1 MNRFENR
8 RRLLKAS
15 AALTAVSLLPSS
27 PRLWAAA
34 TANEASSLYRKAIV
48 IDGNLVPPIDPDAA
62 LDKAT
67 AKAIRTSGLTAIK
80 ATIGGS
86 GNDYATTTQDI
97 AAFDSAIAKNPD
109 LLMQIRTVADIA
121 EAKRSGKLGIIYSF
135 EGVNMLDGKLERIA
149 EFSARGVRVMQ
160 LSYNKPSPFASG
172 VLTPQPSSGLTAL
185 GRDAIARMNALGVS
199 LDLSHADEKS
209 TLDAI
214 AASSKPVLV
223 THAGCDAVY
232 SHPRNKSDAVLR
244 AVAAK
249 EGVVGIYE
257 LSFLVKSP
265 AQPKLDDYIA
275 HMKHALDVCGED
287 HVGIGSD
294 ALMMPFDTSRE
305 SMAAWNKDIAERKAS
320 GVGAPGEGPPPF
332 VIGLNRP
339 DRSALIAA
347 ALSKRGYSDRVVEK
361 VLGSNFQRVFE
372 QTWTASA

>member
-1 MNRFENR
+1 MDRFENR
-8 RRLLKAS
+8 RRLLKFS
-15 AALTAVSLLPSS
+15 AALTAVSLLPAS
-27 PRLWAAA
+27 RLWAAA
-34 TANEASSLYRKAIV
+34 AHDTSNLYRNAIV

-109 LLMQIRTVADIA
+109 LLMQIRSAADIA
-121 EAKRSGKLGIIYSF
+121 LAKSRGKLGIIYSF
-135 EGVNMLDGKLERIA
+135 EGVNMLDGKIERIA

-172 VLTPQPSSGLTAL
+172 VLSPQPSPGLTPL

-214 AASSKPVLV
+214 AVSSKPVLV
-223 THAGCDAVY
+223 THAGCSAVY
-232 SHPRNKSDAVLR
+232 AHPRNKSDAVLR

-257 LSFLVKSP
+257 LSFLAKYP
-265 AQPKLDDYIA
+265 AQPKLGDYIA
-275 HMKHALDVCGED
+275 HMAHALDVCGED

-294 ALMMPFDTSRE
+294 ALLMPFDTSRE
-305 SMAAWNKDIAERKAS
+305 SMQAWNKDIADRKAA
-320 GVGAPGEGPPPF
+320 GVSAPGEGPPPF

-339 DRSALIAA
+339 DRSALIAT
-347 ALSKRGYSDRVVEK
+347 ALSKRGYPDRVVEK
-361 VLGSNFQRVFE
+361 VLGANFQRVFE
-372 QTWTASA
+372 QTWGASA

>member
-15 AALTAVSLLPSS
+15 AALTVASLLPSS

-34 TANEASSLYRKAIV
+34 AAYDTTSLYRKAIV
-48 IDGNLVPPIDPDAA
+48 IDGNLVPPIDPDAV

-67 AKAIRTSGLTAIK
+67 AKAIRASGLTAIK

-86 GNDYATTTQDI
+86 GNDYATTMQDI

-109 LLMQIRTVADIA
+109 LLMQIRKAADIA

-249 EGVVGIYE
+249 EGVFGIYE

-265 AQPKLDDYIA
+265 AQPKLDDYMA

-347 ALSKRGYSDRVVEK
+347 ALSKHGYPDRVVEK
-361 VLGSNFQRVFE
+361 VLGANFQRVFE

>member
-34 TANEASSLYRKAIV
+34 TANEASSLYRRAIV

-67 AKAIRTSGLTAIK
+67 AKAIRASGLTAIK

-214 AASSKPVLV
+214 AASNKPVLV

-361 VLGSNFQRVFE
+361 VLGANFQRVFE

>member
-135 EGVNMLDGKLERIA
+135 EGVAMLDGKLERIA